1 MSEAAVAAPAF
12 AEPPQIITVTNPATL
27 AKVAEIPVTDEAGV
41 QAAVER
47 ARAAQ
52 QVWRAMD
59 HAQRAAALRRYR
71 DAIVDNKDRI
81 AEIVVS
87 ETGKPIAEVYGGEIL
102 YVCDAIGYW
111 TRNAERFLADQYV
124 RPHLLRNK
132 AAYSTYKPLGVVGVI
147 GPWNFPFALTI
158 GEGLPALMAG
168 NAVIIKPSEVTPR
181 SAMIGAEIADEA
193 GLPRGI
199 LQAIPGFG
207 ATGGWL
213 VDRADMIC
221 FTGSVAT
228 GKKVAQRAAARL
240 IPVTLELGGKDPM
253 IVLKDADLERAANG
267 CVWAGL
273 FNAGQV
279 CMSVERVYVEEP
291 VYEPFVQKVTE
302 RVRRLRQGFGRG
314 DFELGSMTFP
324 PQLEKVERHVQQAV
338 DAGATLLAG
347 GRRNP
352 ALPGLFYE
360 PTVLTNVTHEMEVM
374 RDETFGPVIPIVKV
388 RDAEE
393 AIRLANDSPYGLTA
407 SIWTRD
413 LEKGRVLARRIEAG
427 AVCVNDALINFMITD
442 VPMGGV
448 KDSGLG
454 RRHGPEGIRK
464 FCAQQTVVVDR
475 WGLKREINWYPA
487 RPAVAQLYRRL
498 LNLLFRSGWR
508 KKFLLSLLLAL
519 TTTGCPATTWTHPN
533 KQRAEYDLDYEECEE
548 EARLAGPLVSE
559 SVLAHCMEDRG
570 YRRAD

>member
-1 MSEAAVAAPAF
+1 MSEAAVAEPTQPP
-12 AEPPQIITVTNPATL
+12 EPPQVITVTNPATL
-27 AKVAEIPVTDEAGV
+27 EKVAEVPVTDEAGV

-52 QVWRAMD
+52 AVWREMD
-59 HAQRAAALRRYR
+59 FARRAAALRRYR
-71 DAIVDNKDRI
+71 DAIIDNKDRI
-81 AEIVVS
+81 AEVVVS
-87 ETGKPIAEVYGGEIL
+87 ETGKPIAEVYGGEL
-102 YVCDAIGYW
+102 MYVCDAIGYW
-111 TRNAERFLADQYV
+111 AKNAERFLADQYV

-132 AAYSTYKPLGVVGVI
+132 AAYSTYRPLGVVGII
-147 GPWNFPFALTI
+147 GPWNFPFTLTI

-181 SAMIGAEIADEA
+181 STVIGCEIADEA
-193 GLPRGI
+193 GLPRGL

-253 IVLKDADLERAANG
+253 IVLKDADLERAVNG
-267 CVWAGL
+267 CVWGGL

-291 VYEPFVQKVTE
+291 VYDAFVQKVSE
-302 RVRRLRQGFGRG
+302 RVRQLRQGHSKEEI
-314 DFELGSMTFP
+314 DVGSMTFP
-324 PQLEKVERHVQQAV
+324 PQLAKVEQHVQEALA
-338 DAGATLLAG
+338 AGATLLAG

-360 PTVLTNVTHEMEVM
+360 PTVLTNVNHQMEVM
-374 RDETFGPVIPIVKV
+374 REETFGPVIPIMKV
-388 RDAEE
+388 HDVDE

-427 AVCVNDALINFMITD
+427 AVCVNDALINFMVTD

-454 RRHGPEGIRK
+454 RRHGPDGIRK

-475 WGLKREINWYPA
+475 WGARREINWYPA
-487 RPAVAQLYRRL
+487 RRGAARLYRRL

-508 KKFLLSLLLAL
+508 KKLSA
-519 TTTGCPATTWTHPN
+519 
-533 KQRAEYDLDYEECEE
+533 
-548 EARLAGPLVSE
+548 
-559 SVLAHCMEDRG
+559 
-570 YRRAD
+570 